1 MNSAQAEE
9 PVDSFIDNLTGGQET
24 VFCLTA
30 GSLQT
35 DSSVALLRAQEQ
47 KRLPTLELFKF
58 TGKPIDWPKLIERF
72 RDQIHNTTL
81 ADSDRMPYLFEN
93 LDGEAKKAVESL
105 GVTGHSYAAA

>member
-35 DSSVALLRAQEQ
+35 DSSVALLRAQ
-47 KRLPTLELFKF
+47 
-58 TGKPIDWPKLIERF
+58 
-72 RDQIHNTTL
+72 
-81 ADSDRMPYLFEN
+81 
-93 LDGEAKKAVESL
+93 
-105 GVTGHSYAAA
+105 